1 VGAVS
6 ELQNLGP
13 IFRDVCLPIFLL
25 MGFGWAVDR
34 RFTLDLGSLVK
45 LNIYLFVPAF
55 LFVKVVG
62 SPDAGSMGI
71 RVTAFS
77 ACVIASMYLASQIVG
92 RLIGES
98 KAERQAMGM
107 STMFYNCGNFGIP
120 VTALAFPVLGPGIH
134 VWALM
139 TMNLA
144 TFSIGMLIAKSQG
157 AAKEGEAG
165 PESFV
170 ARVAHGFTIFKQ
182 PSIIGILLALLI
194 NWTGFEV
201 EAITFVWKPVSFLAE
216 ALVAFALVTL
226 GVQLSKTQPPPIRG
240 HLAWALILRLLGGPL
255 VAAVI
260 AKAFGF
266 SSAEQAVLILGASAP
281 TAINTALLAH
291 EFKADVGFAAAAVFY
306 STLLSIVTVTLVIAV
321 LKSGLGG

>member
-1 VGAVS
+1 MS

-25 MGFGWAVDR
+25 MGFGWGVDR

-55 LFVKVVG
+55 LFVKVVE
-62 SPDAGSMGI
+62 SPDAGNMGI
-71 RVTAFS
+71 RVTLFS
-77 ACVIASMYLASQIVG
+77 CCVIAAMYAASQVIG

-98 KAERQAMGM
+98 PGERKAMAM

-144 TFSIGMLIAKSQG
+144 TFSIGMLIAKSLG
-157 AAKEGEAG
+157 AVKGGGGKAETAG
-165 PESFV
+165 
-170 ARVAHGFTIFKQ
+170 ARIAHWLSIFRQ

-194 NWTGFEV
+194 NWTQFDIEGIAF
-201 EAITFVWKPVSFLAE
+201 IWKPVSFLAE

-226 GVQLSKTQPPPIRG
+226 GVQLSKTEPPRIKG
-240 HLAWALILRLLGGPL
+240 HLAWALVLRLVGGPL
-255 VAAVI
+255 VAAGL
-260 AKAFGF
+260 AKLFGF
-266 SSAEQAVLILGASAP
+266 TAAEQAVLILGASAP

-291 EFKADVGFAAAAVFY
+291 EFKADGGFAAAAVFY
-306 STLLSIVTVTLVIAV
+306 STLLSIVTVTMVVAV
-321 LKSGLGG
+321 LKSGLAG

>member
-1 VGAVS
+1 MS
-6 ELQNLGP
+6 EFQNLGP

-25 MGFGWAVDR
+25 MGFGWGIDR
-34 RFTLDLGSLVK
+34 KFTLDLGSLVK

-55 LFVKVVG
+55 LFVKVVE
-62 SPDAGSMGI
+62 SPDSGTLGVK
-71 RVTAFS
+71 VTLFS
-77 ACVIASMYLASQIVG
+77 CCVIAAMYFASQIIG

-98 KAERQAMGM
+98 RGERNAMAM

-120 VTALAFPVLGPGIH
+120 VTALAFPVLGPGVH

-144 TFSIGMLIAKSQG
+144 TFSIGMLIAKAQG
-157 AAKEGEAG
+157 GSGAEGGAESAAEKLGHWL
-165 PESFV
+165 S
-170 ARVAHGFTIFKQ
+170 IFKQ

-194 NWTGFEV
+194 NWTEFDV
-201 EAITFVWKPVSFLAE
+201 EGITFIWKPVSFLAE

-240 HLAWALILRLLGGPL
+240 HLAWALGLRLIGGPL
-255 VAAVI
+255 VAAGI
-260 AKAFGF
+260 AKLFGF
-266 SSAEQAVLILGASAP
+266 SGETAAVLILGASAP

-291 EFKADVGFAAAAVFY
+291 EFKAEGGFAAAAVFY
-306 STLLSIVTVTLVIAV
+306 STLLSIVTVTIVVAV
-321 LKSGLGG
+321 LKSGF